1 MITRNELT
9 NYLLN
14 RDLRNSMN
22 NIAQVAK
29 LKQHINSYFNVEQ
42 KVDCKLTPPGDTW
55 VYCAIASLCASGNRP
70 ELKLED
76 NIQSKLSFYL
86 QISLMFPKISWDRG
100 RPKQSLIQYLYDF
113 LESRPSEQQL
123 MRDEIKRNFNEYL
136 YLSCLV
142 DRKFSELNAVAD
154 FCEFVRNV
162 QLFQKSEY
170 AIINKH
176 LLRMLYYSHNN
187 VTVEYLVGFFNK
199 NVSIQIAEFDK
210 SIFHFLVASG
220 IDNDKDSVK
229 LEVTLLS
236 NLLLL
241 VKAGY
246 QPRQDTQV
254 DLNDFKPILNILLQ
268 DDIVV
273 QSYGY
278 PVLISRLNAFTPN
291 QTNCDEIIEFF
302 SEKKR
307 DLSTVADYVKQK
319 KLRNLMDVFSEQ
331 FEQFA
336 ARISEMDNDEE
347 TKQPLDSAK
356 ENMPLAPSR

>member
-1 MITRNELT
+1 
-9 NYLLN
+9 
-14 RDLRNSMN
+14 
-22 NIAQVAK
+22 
-29 LKQHINSYFNVEQ
+29 
-42 KVDCKLTPPGDTW
+42 
-55 VYCAIASLCASGNRP
+55 
-70 ELKLED
+70 
-76 NIQSKLSFYL
+76 
-86 QISLMFPKISWDRG
+86 
-100 RPKQSLIQYLYDF
+100 
-113 LESRPSEQQL
+113 
-123 MRDEIKRNFNEYL
+123 
-136 YLSCLV
+136 
-142 DRKFSELNAVAD
+142 
-154 FCEFVRNV
+154 
-162 QLFQKSEY
+162 
-170 AIINKH
+170 
-176 LLRMLYYSHNN
+176 MLYYSHNN

-246 QPRQDTQV
+246 QPRQHTQV
-254 DLNDFKPILNILLQ
+254 DLNDFKPILDILLQ

-273 QSYGY
+273 QNYGY
-278 PVLISRLNAFTPN
+278 PVLISRLNAFTLN

-331 FEQFA
+331 FQQFA
-336 ARISEMDNDEE
+336 EMISEMDNDQE
-347 TKQPLDSAK
+347 TKQPLGSAK
-356 ENMPLAPSR
+356 ENMPLAPSK